1 MRVFFFQITQHAM
14 TKMSSVMSGFEF
26 LAQGAAPAAG
36 AGGGAGWQILVFYA
50 LIAGGFYFL
59 FIAPQRKKQKELE
72 KMLASLQSGD
82 EIMTSGGIYGTITNV
97 KDDRFV
103 IRIAEGTKIEVAKGF
118 IQSVQKKQDAPEK
131 K

>member
-1 MRVFFFQITQHAM
+1 MSATEFF
-14 TKMSSVMSGFEF
+14 
-26 LAQGAAPAAG
+26 AQTAAPAAG
-36 AGGGAGWQILVFYA
+36 PGGGAGWQIMVFYA

-72 KMLASLQSGD
+72 KMLASLESGD
-82 EIMTSGGIYGTITNV
+82 EVITTGGIFGVITNV

-103 IRIAEGTKIEVAKGF
+103 VRVSEGTKIEVGKGF
-118 IQSVQKKQDAPEK
+118 IQSVTKKHNAPSTPEK

>member
-1 MRVFFFQITQHAM
+1 M

-82 EIMTSGGIYGTITNV
+82 EIMTNGGIYGTITNV

-103 IRIAEGTKIEVAKGF
+103 VRIAEGTKIEVAKGF
-118 IQSVQKKQDAPEK
+118 IQSVQKQQDAPEK